1 MLCLLSSLLVASSL
15 VFNASCCAGFKR
27 SSSVIGRLE
36 TVRTIGGQSS
46 GEVEV
51 LESDVKAVKS
61 PSASGIRL
69 LPHQKP
75 SNLVPSITTTW
86 LGASEEHFH
95 HLQHN
100 KPAHLLHKP
109 AKMVKPITGVR
120 GSSCSAS

>member
-1 MLCLLSSLLVASSL
+1 MIASSL
-15 VFNASCCAGFKR
+15 VFTASCCAGFEI
-27 SSSVIGRLE
+27 SSSAIGRLKI
-36 TVRTIGGQSS
+36 VRTISGQSS

-51 LESDVKAVKS
+51 LESGVKAVKS

-75 SNLVPSITTTW
+75 SNLVPRRHGSG
-86 LGASEEHFH
+86 LLQEHFH

-100 KPAHLLHKP
+100 KTAHLLHEP